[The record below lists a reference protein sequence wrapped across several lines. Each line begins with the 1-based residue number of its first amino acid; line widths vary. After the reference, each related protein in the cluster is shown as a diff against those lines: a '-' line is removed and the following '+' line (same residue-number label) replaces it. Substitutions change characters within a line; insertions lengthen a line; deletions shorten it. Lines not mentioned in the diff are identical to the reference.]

1 MITEFMRDQAF
12 TIALFG
18 VMVAVWFGMAH
29 EDPAPKSRL
38 PLWVG
43 SAIGLIIAA
52 AFGVVVGRNWNTS
65 SALDD
70 GGWWVFGATFIVMSL
85 FIGGGAIL
93 LKVRDRYRWFGWWIA
108 LCVAVHFAPLVWV
121 FKDWSYLAL
130 SVVQVAGL
138 VLMFPRLK
146 RAEYE
151 TSRLACSW
159 LGLTFLVYSFVS
171 AIVFLDRYGDPY

>member
-12 TIALFG
+12 AISLFG
-18 VMVAVWFGMAH
+18 LMVAVWFGMAQ
-29 EDPAPKSRL
+29 EDPGPKSRL
-38 PLWVG
+38 RLWVG

-52 AFGVVVGRNWNTS
+52 AFGVIVGRNWNTP
-65 SALDD
+65 SALDN
-70 GGWWVFGATFIVMSL
+70 GVWWVFGATFIVMSL
-85 FIGGGAIL
+85 FIGGGAIF
-93 LKVRDRYRWFGWWIA
+93 LKIRKRYRWFGWWIA

-121 FKDWSYLAL
+121 FEDWTYLVL

-159 LGLTFLVYSFVS
+159 LGVTFLACSAVS
-171 AIVFLDRYGDPY
+171 AIVFLIRYGYPY